1 MSDGVT
7 RPIEDRDFAE
17 WHGGCRH
24 ALVWLI
30 DVDVPAV
37 REAVAYAR
45 ARLDG
50 LLYPRYDRVPHV
62 TVAFSG
68 LAPEPGATP
77 ADILYGADELASDL
91 GRLEALAAEP
101 FTLRIEGWDTF
112 TTSPH
117 LSVVGL
123 DHLLPLHEA
132 LTAQRACGADVYV
145 PHVTV
150 GLYGVEV
157 ALSEV
162 KARMAGWSAP
172 PIDVD
177 VTELVLARYDTADSL
192 GPLTPIHRIT
202 LTHAP

>member
-37 REAVAYAR
+37 RDAVASAR
-45 ARLDG
+45 GRLDG
-50 LLYPRYDRVPHV
+50 LLYPRYDRAPHV

-68 LAPEPGATP
+68 LAPEPGAAP
-77 ADILYGADELASDL
+77 ADVLYGDDELTADL
-91 GRLEALAAEP
+91 ERLETLATTP
-101 FTLRIEGWDTF
+101 FTLRIDGWDTF

-132 LTAQRACGADVYV
+132 LTAQRACGADAYV

-150 GLYGVEV
+150 GLYNVTVPLAEVE
-157 ALSEV
+157 
-162 KARMAGWSAP
+162 ARMAGWSAP

-177 VTELVLARYDTADSL
+177 VTELVLGRYDTADIL
-192 GPLTPIHRIT
+192 GPLTPMHR
-202 LTHAP
+202 LALERA

>member
-37 REAVAYAR
+37 REAVADAR

-77 ADILYGADELASDL
+77 ADILYGEAELASDL

-101 FTLRIEGWDTF
+101 FTLRIEGWDTSRRRR
-112 TTSPH
+112 TCRSSASTICSRSTRRSRR
-117 LSVVGL
+117 SV
-123 DHLLPLHEA
+123 PA
-132 LTAQRACGADVYV
+132 
-145 PHVTV
+145 
-150 GLYGVEV
+150 
-157 ALSEV
+157 
-162 KARMAGWSAP
+162 AR
-172 PIDVD
+172 
-177 VTELVLARYDTADSL
+177 TCTCRT
-192 GPLTPIHRIT
+192 
-202 LTHAP
+202 